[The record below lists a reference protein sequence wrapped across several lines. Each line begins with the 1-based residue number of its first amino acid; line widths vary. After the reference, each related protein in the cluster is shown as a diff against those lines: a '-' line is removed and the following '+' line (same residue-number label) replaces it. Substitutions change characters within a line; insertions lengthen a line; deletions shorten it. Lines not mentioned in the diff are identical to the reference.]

1 MKGILTE
8 EQQDLLVREQ
18 TALRDLQGTLIRCAA
33 SRDDL
38 TTLEQSIRQLD
49 ELFLLVVVGEFN
61 AGKSTFIN
69 ALLGSTVLEEGVTP
83 TTTRIHRLRYGDEG
97 TRELTQGGI
106 EEITAPVALL
116 HQVTIVDTPGT
127 NALDREHEAITDQF
141 VPRADLILFI
151 TSADRPLTES
161 ERAFMERIRQ
171 WGEKLVL
178 AINKI
183 DILRSPD
190 DVAEVLR
197 FVTDGCLTV
206 LGFEPRVFTISARQ
220 ALDYKLGETT
230 KPDPGFLE
238 LEEYLVDTL
247 DETEKV
253 RLKLANPLGVGNRLA
268 HTYIEATQAR
278 LDLLGDDFTALD
290 DIERQLDLYA
300 EDMEREFRFRLSD
313 VDTILHEFEL
323 RGQDFF
329 DETLRL
335 PRALDLMN
343 KSKIKSDFEQK
354 VVADAPQRI
363 EDKVQEIIDWMVAS
377 ELRQWKAVN
386 DSLENRRT
394 QHSDRLVGEI
404 GSFDFD
410 REKLLDTVGRA
421 ARRTVDGY
429 DKSAEANRMAESVQ
443 TAVAGAALM
452 EVSALGLG
460 AIVAALATTQFADI
474 TGMLAAGTLAVMG
487 LLVLP
492 TKRRRAKRELTSK
505 IGDLRDQLMRSLNRQ
520 FEQELERS
528 VHRIRDA
535 VAPYTRFVR
544 AERERLDEIHNDLT
558 DSRDAL
564 VVLQG
569 ELDQI

>member
-8 EQQDLLVREQ
+8 QQSDLLNREQ
-18 TALRDLQGTLIRCAA
+18 TALRELQGTLIRCEAG
-33 SRDDL
+33 RDDL
-38 TTLEQSIRQLD
+38 ATLERSIRQLD

-69 ALLGSTVLEEGVTP
+69 TLLGAAVLEEGVTP
-83 TTTRIHRLRYGDEG
+83 TTTRIHRLRYGEQE
-97 TRELTQGGI
+97 TRDLVEGGI
-106 EEITAPVALL
+106 EEITSPVDLL

-127 NALDREHEAITDQF
+127 NALDRQHEAITDQF
-141 VPRADLILFI
+141 IPRADLVLFI
-151 TSADRPLTES
+151 TSADRALTES
-161 ERAFMERIRQ
+161 ERAFMERIRE
-171 WGEKLVL
+171 WGKKLVL

-183 DILRSPD
+183 DILRTEAE
-190 DVAEVLR
+190 VAEVLR
-197 FVTDGCLTV
+197 FVTDGCVTV
-206 LGFEPRVFTISARQ
+206 LGFEPRIFTLSARR
-220 ALDYKLGETT
+220 ALDYKLGEASA
-230 KPDPGFLE
+230 PDPGFLE

-253 RLKLANPLGVGNRLA
+253 RLKFANPLGVGNRLA
-268 HTYIEATQAR
+268 LTYVEATEVR
-278 LDLLGDDFTALD
+278 LDLLRDDFTALD

-300 EDMEREFRFRLSD
+300 EDMDREFHFRLSD
-313 VDTILHEFEL
+313 VDTILHEFEQ

-335 PRALDLMN
+335 TRTLDLLN
-343 KSKIKSDFEQK
+343 KAKVKGDFEQK

-363 EDKVQEIIDWMVAS
+363 EGKVQEIIDWMVTS

-386 DSLENRRT
+386 DSLESRRT
-394 QHSDRLVGEI
+394 QHSDRLVGDI
-404 GSFDFD
+404 GTFDFD
-410 REKLLDTVGRA
+410 RETLLETVGRA

-429 DKSAEANRMAESVQ
+429 DKNAEASRMAESVQ

-492 TKRRRAKRELTSK
+492 TKRRRAKRELTAK
-505 IGDLRDQLMRSLNRQ
+505 IGDLRDKLMRSLTRQ
-520 FEQELERS
+520 FQQELERS

-544 AERERLDEIHNDLT
+544 AERERLDEIHRVLT